1 MTFDL
6 DTPQVPAEI
15 RDRWQLAHAIAQEA
29 GLETLRYFKQS
40 DLAVEKKSDASPV
53 TAADRASE
61 THLRQQIAKH
71 FPHDEIVGEE
81 FGHTRGDSGYRWIL
95 DPIDGTK
102 SFICGVPL
110 YSTLVGVD
118 YRGESKIGVIHI
130 PATGETAHAAIG
142 GGAWYERA
150 GAPRKAA
157 RVSSRSKLSDSIL
170 VLSQVDSFEKR
181 HAAEVFTQ
189 LQAECYLTRTWGDG
203 YGYLM
208 VATGQADIMID
219 PIMNV
224 WDAAAIMPVLL
235 EAGGSF
241 TDWQGNRTVFG
252 GEGLATNLPLLE
264 TVLATTR
271 KAPANPFKPATA

>member
-6 DTPQVPAEI
+6 DSKLPEEVHN
-15 RDRWQLAHAIAQEA
+15 RWRLAHTIAQEA
-29 GLETLRYFKQS
+29 GLETLRYFKQD

-53 TAADRASE
+53 TAGDRASE

-71 FPHDEIVGEE
+71 FPYDEIVGEE
-81 FGHTRGDSGYRWIL
+81 FGYTRGDSGYRWIL

-130 PATGETAHAAIG
+130 PATGETVHAAIG
-142 GGAWYERA
+142 GGAWYERPS
-150 GAPRKAA
+150 APRKAA
-157 RVSSRSKLSDSIL
+157 RVSSRSKLADSIF

-181 HAAEVFTQ
+181 QGAEVFTR
-189 LQAECYLTRTWGDG
+189 LQSECYVTRTWGDG

-224 WDAAAIMPVLL
+224 WDAAAIMPVIE
-235 EAGGSF
+235 EAGGRF
-241 TDWQGNRTVFG
+241 VDWQGNRTVHG
-252 GEGLATNLPLLE
+252 GEGLATNLHLFE
-264 TVLATTR
+264 TVLAATR
-271 KAPANPFKPATA
+271 NAPPNPFKPASA